1 MILHTPRIFAFTI
14 LLFCLSLQSASG
26 RTSISK
32 SNKALEFS
40 GFGRIVGGYLDDKEA
55 EFQYYQNSLSFT
67 EQTLLALRVDANLS
81 DKLKLVTQ
89 GILHTGT
96 IRENEV
102 QWLYLQYQATRS
114 ISVRLGRQ
122 RMPFFDFS
130 ETNDVGFAYPWIT
143 PPIQVYTDF
152 LFFDI
157 DGVLASYEFSGKEV
171 SGAIESYFGEFEGE
185 LTVAETSSVT
195 KLDNSRGLIL
205 KLSYDNFRFRASHHI
220 TQVDLGLKPLIEFRD
235 ILRSAGFNQSADSIS
250 LVGSIE
256 FSQLSLSY
264 DSFDYFM
271 RSELTRYDSDFL
283 AFPDVKNGYITV
295 GYNFYPYSVH
305 LTYANSVEEYARPKN
320 IIPVGI
326 DPQVDALSAGF
337 DQVLTQL
344 NNDGLESLTL
354 GLRYD
359 YSDNIAF
366 KTELSKLNGDDN
378 TRGLFTENS
387 VNNPGNKANFF
398 QVAVEWVF

>member
-1 MILHTPRIFAFTI
+1 MQTASARENIFDTKETI
-14 LLFCLSLQSASG
+14 
-26 RTSISK
+26 
-32 SNKALEFS
+32 EFS
-40 GFGRIVGGYLDDKEA
+40 GFGRIVGGYLDDKDLA
-55 EFQYYQNSLSFT
+55 FQHYQNNLSFT
-67 EQTLLALRVDANLS
+67 EQSLLALRVDAHLS

-102 QWLYLQYQATRS
+102 QWLYLQYQASRS
-114 ISVRLGRQ
+114 LSVRLGRQ

-157 DGVLASYEFSGKEV
+157 DGIMASYEFSGKDV

-185 LTVAETSSVT
+185 LTVAETSSQT
-195 KLDNSRGLIL
+195 KLNNSRGLIL
-205 KLSYDNFRFRASHHI
+205 KLNYDSFTFRASHHI
-220 TQVDLGLKPLIEFRD
+220 TQVDLGLKPIVEFRD
-235 ILRSAGFNQSADSIS
+235 ILRSAELNDAADSIG
-250 LVGSIE
+250 VEGSIE

-271 RSELTRYDSDFL
+271 KTELTRYDSDFL
-283 AFPDVKNGYITV
+283 AFPDVKNGYITL
-295 GYNFYPYSVH
+295 GYNFYPYSLH
-305 LTYANSVEEYARPKN
+305 LTYANSVEEYDRPDN
-320 IIPVGI
+320 LIPVGI
-326 DPQVDALSAGF
+326 NSELDALSFGF
-337 DQVLTQL
+337 DQILMQL
-344 NNDGLESLTL
+344 NSDGLESVTL

-359 YSDNIAF
+359 YSDNVAF
-366 KTELSKLNGDDN
+366 KTELAKLNGDDN
-378 TRGLFTENS
+378 ARGLFTENS
-387 VNNPGNKANFF
+387 VSNPGNKANFF

>member
-1 MILHTPRIFAFTI
+1 MQTASSRSTIFDAKDAI
-14 LLFCLSLQSASG
+14 
-26 RTSISK
+26 
-32 SNKALEFS
+32 EFS
-40 GFGRIVGGYLDDKEA
+40 GFGRIVGGYLDDEGL
-55 EFQYYQNSLSFT
+55 EFQHYTNSLSFT
-67 EQTLLALRVDANLS
+67 EQTLLALRIDAHINDS
-81 DKLKLVTQ
+81 LKLVTQ

-102 QWLYLQYQATRS
+102 QWLYLQYQASRAV
-114 ISVRLGRQ
+114 SVRVGRQ

-157 DGVLASYEFSGKEV
+157 DGIMASYEFSGREV
-171 SGAIESYFGEFEGE
+171 SGALESYYGQFEGE
-185 LTVAETSSVT
+185 LTVAETTSKT

-205 KLSYDNFRFRASHHI
+205 KLNYNNFAFRASHHK
-220 TQVDLGLKPLIEFRD
+220 TQVDLGLQPLIEFRD
-235 ILRSAGFNQSADSIS
+235 ILRAANLNESADSIG
-250 LVGSIE
+250 LAGSIE

-264 DSFDYFM
+264 DSFNYFM
-271 RSELTRYDSDFL
+271 KTELTRYDSDFL
-283 AFPDVKNGYITV
+283 AFPDVKNGYITL
-295 GYNFYPYSVH
+295 GYNFYPYSLH
-305 LTYANSVEEYARPKN
+305 LTYANSVEKYTRPDN
-320 IIPVGI
+320 LIPIGI
-326 DPQVDALSAGF
+326 NPQLDALSQGF
-337 DQVLTQL
+337 DQILTQL
-344 NNDGLESLTL
+344 SNDGLESVTL

-366 KTELSKLNGDDN
+366 KTEFAKLNGDDN